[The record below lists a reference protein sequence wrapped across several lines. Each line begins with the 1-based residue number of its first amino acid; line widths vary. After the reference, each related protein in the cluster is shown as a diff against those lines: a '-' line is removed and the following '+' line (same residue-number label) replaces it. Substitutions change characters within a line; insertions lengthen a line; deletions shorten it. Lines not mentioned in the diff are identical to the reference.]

1 MIAVPTLQVKGASP
15 LRYPGGK
22 SALSGFLASTI
33 TTMGLR
39 RPTTYVE
46 PYAGGAGAALT
57 LLQAGTVQNV
67 VINDADPAIYAF
79 WSAAVTQNRQF
90 CELLNDT
97 PVTLQEWHRQREIY
111 RERDS
116 TKILQLGFATFFLNR
131 TNRSGV
137 LNAGVIGG
145 QKQSGSYKVDAR
157 FNKVELLRRI
167 SLLGDFSSSIR
178 ISGQDGRAV
187 IREHIRLK
195 RSFIYAD
202 PPYYDKGSF
211 LYKNA
216 FTHDDH
222 ALLASLLNSHPSA
235 NWLLTYDNAPEIRT
249 LYCDRHCRLF
259 DLTYSAHRSGK
270 ITELMIASDKVAQA
284 LSEMPGGS

>member
-1 MIAVPTLQVKGASP
+1 MTAVPTHQVKGASP

-33 TTMGLR
+33 AKMGLR

-57 LLQAGTVQNV
+57 LLQSGTVQSL

-79 WSAAVTQNRQF
+79 WAAAVHQNREF
-90 CELLNDT
+90 RDLIHET

-111 RERDS
+111 RERDYN
-116 TKILQLGFATFFLNR
+116 KALQLGFATFFLNR

-145 QKQSGSYKVDAR
+145 QKQAGRYKVDAR
-157 FNKVELLRRI
+157 FNKEDLLRRVA
-167 SLLGDFSSSIR
+167 LLEDFGPSIR
-178 ISGQDGRAV
+178 VSGLDGRSV

-211 LYKNA
+211 LYKNS
-216 FTHDDH
+216 FTREDH
-222 ALLASLLNSHPSA
+222 ALLASLLNSNPHA
-235 NWLLTYDNAPEIRT
+235 NWLLTYDNATDIRA
-249 LYCDRHCRLF
+249 LYAGRHTKLF
-259 DLTYSAHRSGK
+259 DLSYSAHRSGK
-270 ITELMIASDKVAQA
+270 MTELMIASDKVAQA
-284 LSEMPGGS
+284 LAD

>member
-1 MIAVPTLQVKGASP
+1 MTAVPTLQVKGASP

-22 SALSGFLASTI
+22 SALSGFLANSI

-57 LLQAGTVQNV
+57 LLQTGTVQNI

-79 WSAAVTQNRQF
+79 WSAAVHQNRQF
-90 CELLNDT
+90 RDLVHET

-111 RERDS
+111 RERDAN
-116 TKILQLGFATFFLNR
+116 KVLQLGFATFFLNR

-145 QKQSGSYKVDAR
+145 QKQAGQYRVDAR
-157 FNKVELLRRI
+157 FNRNELLKRLSR
-167 SLLGDFSSSIR
+167 LGESSDSIR
-178 ISGQDGRAV
+178 VSSLDGRVV

-202 PPYYDKGSF
+202 PPYYEKGSF

-222 ALLASLLNSHPSA
+222 ALLASLLNSHPDG
-235 NWLLTYDNAPEIRT
+235 NWLLTYDNATEIRT
-249 LYCDRHCRLF
+249 LYADRHCKPF
-259 DLTYSAHRSGK
+259 DLSYSAHRSGRM
-270 ITELMIASDKVAQA
+270 TELMIASDKVAQA
-284 LSEMPGGS
+284 IGAGAG